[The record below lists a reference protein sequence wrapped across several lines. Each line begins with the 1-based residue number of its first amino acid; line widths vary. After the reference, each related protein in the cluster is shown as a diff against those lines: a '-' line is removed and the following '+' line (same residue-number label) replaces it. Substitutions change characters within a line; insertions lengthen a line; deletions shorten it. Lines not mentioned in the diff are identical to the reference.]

1 MDNWSGFERGLGRVG
16 RDLAELYWNEW
27 TLLQLA
33 LVVVAWLLAQP
44 LGKLLEGRLEQGA
57 RRIKGN
63 PDLLRLAIS
72 FIRRSRLLVLV
83 CILFLVRLTLLAAA
97 LPETLLAMVLILT
110 AAWLLLSV
118 LTRVIRNRTL
128 ARTVALM
135 GWAYVAVLVLNLDQ
149 PVGRALD
156 YLAISIG
163 EVRISALVLLRAGLL
178 TAGVIWCA
186 VFISHI
192 IESRLQRS
200 DDVSPS
206 GKVLFSKLVRIGLV
220 IAAGAFA
227 LTTSGVDLTALTV
240 VSGAVGV
247 GIGFGLQKVVSN
259 FISGVIILLDRSIKP
274 GDTIALGDTFGW
286 IVDLRARFVSVM
298 TRDGRKFLIP
308 NEDFITQQVINWSY
322 SDENVRID
330 VEFGVAYDS
339 DPHQV
344 TALAIAA
351 ARTVERVSNYKE
363 PVCWL
368 TGFGASSLDFTL
380 RFWITD
386 PRNGL
391 TNVRGQV
398 LLALWDALKEAK
410 VEIPY
415 PQTEVRFRTP
425 LDLSGSAATASPET
439 AGRTEGSFRAGYSD
453 QTSNSIGTET
463 RTTNSDSGK
472 PSRQ

>member
-1 MDNWSGFERGLGRVG
+1 
-16 RDLAELYWNEW
+16 LADLYWNEW
-27 TLLQLA
+27 TLLQVA
-33 LVVVAWLLAQP
+33 LILVAWLVAQP
-44 LGKLLEGRLEQGA
+44 LGKWLERKLDGEA

-72 FIRRSRLLVLV
+72 LIRRSSLLVLV
-83 CILFLVRLTLLAAA
+83 SILFLVRLSLLAAD
-97 LPETLLAMVLILT
+97 LPEGLLATVLILT
-110 AAWLLLSV
+110 AAWLFLSV
-118 LTRVIRNRTL
+118 MTRVIRNRTL
-128 ARTVALM
+128 ARVVALM
-135 GWAYVAVLVLNLDQ
+135 GWVYVAILVLNLGE
-149 PVGRALD
+149 PVSRALD
-156 YLAISIG
+156 YLAVSIG
-163 EVRISALVLLRAGLL
+163 EVRISALVLLRAGLV
-178 TAGVIWCA
+178 TAGVIWLA
-186 VFISHI
+186 VFVSHI
-192 IESRLQRS
+192 IENRLQRS
-200 DDVSPS
+200 EDVSPS

-227 LTTSGVDLTALTV
+227 LTASGVDLTALTV

-247 GIGFGLQKVVSN
+247 GVGFGLQKVVSN

-298 TRDGRKFLIP
+298 TRDGRKYLIP

-322 SDENVRID
+322 SDENVRVD
-330 VEFGVAYDS
+330 VEFGVAYNS
-339 DPHQV
+339 DPHEV
-344 TALAIAA
+344 SALAIAA
-351 ARTVERVSNYKE
+351 AKSVERVSSYKE

-368 TGFGASSLDFTL
+368 TAFGASSIDFKL

-398 LLALWDALKEAK
+398 LLALWDALKEAG

-425 LDLSGSAATASPET
+425 LDVAAPAPVLSDHNG
-439 AGRTEGSFRAGYSD
+439 
-453 QTSNSIGTET
+453 QTSRSMGTET
-463 RTTNSDSGK
+463 STTNSDNGS
-472 PSRQ
+472 PRRQ

>member
-1 MDNWSGFERGLGRVG
+1 LVWENWTGFETSIGRAG

-27 TLLQLA
+27 TLLQL
-33 LVVVAWLLAQP
+33 LIVAAAWILAQP
-44 LGKLLEGRLEQGA
+44 MGKWLERRLEARA
-57 RRIKGN
+57 RRIRGN
-63 PDLLRLAIS
+63 PDLLRLAVS
-72 FIRRSRLLVLV
+72 LIRRSRLLVWVLT
-83 CILFLVRLTLLAAA
+83 LFLARLVLLAAT
-97 LPETLLAMVLILT
+97 LPEALLAVVLMLT
-110 AAWLLLSV
+110 AAWLVLSV
-118 LTRVIRNRTL
+118 MTRVIRNRTL
-128 ARTVALM
+128 ARLVALT
-135 GWAYVAVLVLNLDQ
+135 GWIYVAILVLNLGE
-149 PVGRALD
+149 PVSRALD
-156 YLAISIG
+156 YLAVSIG
-163 EVRISALVLLRAGLL
+163 EVRISALVLLRAGLV

-186 VFISHI
+186 VFVSHI
-192 IESRLQRS
+192 IENRLQRS
-200 DDVSPS
+200 EDVSPS

-227 LTTSGVDLTALTV
+227 LTASGVDLTALTV

-247 GIGFGLQKVVSN
+247 GVGFGLQKVVSN

-298 TRDGRKFLIP
+298 TRDGRKYLIP

-322 SDENVRID
+322 SDENVRVD

-344 TALAIAA
+344 SALAIAA
-351 ARTVERVSNYKE
+351 ARSVKRVSAYKE

-368 TGFGASSLDFTL
+368 TAFGTSSLDFKL

-398 LLALWDALKEAK
+398 LLAIWDAFKEAG

-425 LDLSGSAATASPET
+425 LDVET
-439 AGRTEGSFRAGYSD
+439 
-453 QTSNSIGTET
+453 TSRPDGAV
-463 RTTNSDSGK
+463 K
-472 PSRQ
+472 

>member
-1 MDNWSGFERGLGRVG
+1 
-16 RDLAELYWNEW
+16 
-27 TLLQLA
+27 
-33 LVVVAWLLAQP
+33 
-44 LGKLLEGRLEQGA
+44 
-57 RRIKGN
+57 
-63 PDLLRLAIS
+63 
-72 FIRRSRLLVLV
+72 LLVLV
-83 CILFLVRLTLLAAA
+83 CILFLVRLSLLAAD
-97 LPETLLAMVLILT
+97 LPEGLLAAVLIL
-110 AAWLLLSV
+110 AATWLFLSV
-118 LTRVIRNRTL
+118 ITRVIRNRTL
-128 ARTVALM
+128 ARAVALM
-135 GWAYVAVLVLNLDQ
+135 GWIYVAILVLNLGE

-156 YLAISIG
+156 YLAVSIG
-163 EVRISALVLLRAGLL
+163 EVRISALVILRAGLV

-186 VFISHI
+186 VFVSHI
-192 IESRLQRS
+192 IENRLQRS

-227 LTTSGVDLTALTV
+227 LTASGVDLTALTV

-247 GIGFGLQKVVSN
+247 GVGFGLQKVVSN

-298 TRDGRKFLIP
+298 TRDGRKYLIP

-322 SDENVRID
+322 SDENVRVD

-351 ARTVERVSNYKE
+351 AKTVQRVSAYKE

-368 TGFGASSLDFTL
+368 TAFGASSLDFKL

-398 LLALWDALKEAK
+398 LLALWDALKDAG

-425 LDLSGSAATASPET
+425 LDVSD
-439 AGRTEGSFRAGYSD
+439 AGLARN
-453 QTSNSIGTET
+453 QTSDRRTGEANSAGHNGQTNNSMGTDT
-463 RTTNSDSGK
+463 STTNSDNGN
-472 PSRQ
+472 PNRQ